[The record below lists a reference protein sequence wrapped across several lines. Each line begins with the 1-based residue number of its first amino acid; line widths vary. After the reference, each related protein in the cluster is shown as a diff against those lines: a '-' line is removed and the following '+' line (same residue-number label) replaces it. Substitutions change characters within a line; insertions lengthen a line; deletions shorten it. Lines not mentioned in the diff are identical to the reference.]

1 MIFSFSWFRSQ
12 PMVLVCLSLG
22 PRHAPAV
29 GRLADVTPGH
39 GAAHAP
45 QLQTAAGHGDT
56 CTQLFSLQLQI
67 FYLVPPSVWGGGSQ
81 RRRGGGAPSA
91 EHSTVAGA
99 CSLTT
104 STGGETATLLQ

>member
-1 MIFSFSWFRSQ
+1 MIFSFSWLRSQ

-29 GRLADVTPGH
+29 GRLADVAPGH
-39 GAAHAP
+39 GAAHAG

-67 FYLVPPSVWGGGSQ
+67 FLSAATIGVGGREPSEA
-81 RRRGGGAPSA
+81 RGRGALS
-91 EHSTVAGA
+91 
-99 CSLTT
+99 
-104 STGGETATLLQ
+104 